1 MLPCR
6 GDDRR
11 CVQTTLTTGGA
22 KASVRRI
29 KCRNCQE
36 LFQPDARNQGR
47 QKYCSKASCRA
58 ASKAHSQRRWLAR
71 PGNENYF
78 RDGENAARVRRW
90 QRANPGYW
98 RNTRRYKC
106 RTLQDPCRQQLADIN
121 EDIGFLALQETL
133 RQQGPVLLGLIA
145 TLTDSALQ
153 EDMVAASRRLLQ
165 LGQDILGGRRADAH
179 QTGAAP

>member
-1 MLPCR
+1 M
-6 GDDRR
+6 
-11 CVQTTLTTGGA
+11 
-22 KASVRRI
+22 RRI
-29 KCRNCQE
+29 KCRNCRE
-36 LFQPDARNQGR
+36 LFKPDARNHGR
-47 QKYCSKASCRA
+47 QKYCCKVSCRA
-58 ASKAHSQRRWLAR
+58 VSKAQSQRRWLAR
-71 PGNENYF
+71 PQNEHYF
-78 RDGENAARVRRW
+78 RDAENAARVRRW

-98 RNTRRYKC
+98 RNTRRYTG
-106 RTLQDPCRQQLADIN
+106 RTLQDSCTVQPVDRN
-121 EDIGFLALQETL
+121 EDIAKLALQETL

>member
-1 MLPCR
+1 M
-6 GDDRR
+6 
-11 CVQTTLTTGGA
+11 
-22 KASVRRI
+22 RRI
-29 KCRNCQE
+29 KCRNCRE
-36 LFQPDARNQGR
+36 LFKPDARNHGR
-47 QKYCSKASCRA
+47 QKHCGKASCRA

-71 PGNENYF
+71 AENENYF
-78 RDGENAARVRRW
+78 RDEQNAARVRRW
-90 QRANPGYW
+90 QRAHPGYW
-98 RNTRRYKC
+98 RNTRRYKGS
-106 RTLQDPCRQQLADIN
+106 TLQDPCLVQPIDRYKDIAH
-121 EDIGFLALQETL
+121 LALQETL